1 MGAPSVH
8 LRGIRVVSPLRQGDY
23 SNLCGLY
30 SLINAIQLSS
40 WAAPANPDTLRE
52 LHKFG
57 INYLTRRRQL
67 ARVMVMGMDQQLW
80 LELGIAIVAHSQSL
94 LGMALELA
102 PLAPQRARPRSGDHE
117 LMIGRTRAALKA
129 GHPVLCGLGG
139 ALEHYTVLSGFSK
152 HRLHLF
158 DSSGFHWIDLRRL
171 GPSERSGSR
180 HWLYPGSVTALVDA
194 W

>member
-1 MGAPSVH
+1 VGAPIVH
-8 LRGIRVVSPLRQGDY
+8 LRGTRVVRPLRQGDY

-40 WAAPANPDTLRE
+40 WAAPANEATLRE

-57 INYLTRRRQL
+57 INYLSRRRQL

-80 LELGIAIVAHSQSL
+80 LELGSAIVSHSRTL

-102 PLAPQRARPRSGDHE
+102 PLAPQRARPRSSDQE
-117 LMIGRTRAALKA
+117 NIVNETRAALNA
-129 GHPVLCGLGG
+129 GRPVLCGLGG
-139 ALEHYTVLSGFSK
+139 ALEHYTVFSGYSE

-158 DSSGFHWIDLRRL
+158 DSSGFHWIDLRSL
-171 GPSERSGSR
+171 GSSEHSGSR
-180 HWLYPGSVTALVDA
+180 HWLYPGSLTVLVDA